1 MEYDA
6 LYTLA
11 IELQQR
17 GARRVLAGL
26 HQQLDR
32 LDAVALAKGGPD
44 AKMGPGP
51 FEGLPCRALN
61 EWARVILR
69 AGDTAVAAMDQLL
82 APELLAQLLTTTA
95 AGDDAAAKKEG
106 PR

>member
-26 HQQLDR
+26 HQHLDR
-32 LDAVALAKGGPD
+32 LDAMALASGGPD

-51 FEGLPCRALN
+51 CEGLPCRALN

-69 AGDTAVAAMDQLL
+69 TGDTAIAAMDQLL
-82 APELLAQLLTTTA
+82 APELLAQLPTTTTA
-95 AGDDAAAKKEG
+95 VDDAAAKET
-106 PR
+106 R